1 MLISIFTIVGVAAGP
16 RSREVRLIYLKDK
29 AAKLKCLNS
38 VGTSVGVP
46 QGREPASDQGV
57 TLVTLARVESQG
69 KNRKKQLNERTAKIE
84 NQKPKTKKDVAFENT
99 TLPNIPS
106 SPHCQL
112 GLETSD
118 SARHLNLNS
127 TEGHDP

>member
-29 AAKLKCLNS
+29 AAKLKCLKS

-57 TLVTLARVESQG
+57 TLVTLARVEG
-69 KNRKKQLNERTAKIE
+69 KNRK

-99 TLPNIPS
+99 TLPNIRS